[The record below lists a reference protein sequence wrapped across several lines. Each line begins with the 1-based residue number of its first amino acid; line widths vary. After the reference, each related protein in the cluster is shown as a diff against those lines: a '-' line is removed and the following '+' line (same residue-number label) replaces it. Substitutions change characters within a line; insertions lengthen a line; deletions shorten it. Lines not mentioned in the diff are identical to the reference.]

1 MFSDCPNRRDE
12 ENCDPEEFF
21 IIKFTVTG
29 LFLLSSSVSAFV
41 FGYGLSKSKK
51 RSSEGDQTETL
62 SPLSEA
68 LKALN
73 QQSQVTEG
81 NTGNAR
87 NLIEELSE
95 ADQFKLITTTHK
107 IKAQDRKA
115 LYQEAIASVFKTNE
129 PEKESE

>member
-1 MFSDCPNRRDE
+1 MISDCPNRRDE

-41 FGYGLSKSKK
+41 FGYDLSKSK
-51 RSSEGDQTETL
+51 RSSEGDQMETL

-73 QQSQVTEG
+73 QQSQVREG
-81 NTGNAR
+81 NTANAR